1 MSGIR
6 LLSPALFTL
15 HNFSLFSSLFENE
28 KGGQNSE
35 ILSERF
41 LWISPCSAVTVFF
54 SFFQISNLDLFRSFF
69 VDFSNLFAWSCS

>member
-1 MSGIR
+1 MNGIR

-15 HNFSLFSSLFENE
+15 HNFSFFSSLLENE

-35 ILSERF
+35 ILSERSF
-41 LWISPCSAVTVFF
+41 WMSPCSAVTVFF
-54 SFFQISNLDLFRSFF
+54 SFVQISNLDLFGGFF